1 MHVVQWI
8 RWFFGR
14 AHREKTRIVEAPLVS
29 PASIAE
35 PTDPPRGSV
44 VASGILL
51 GDKGVLALTW
61 GDARTATCRR
71 LDLGRYQ
78 LTWAH
83 RGNLAFFARPWVD
96 NETLVITCLRTFL
109 DIRTTS
115 GEAVDAHLYIALFTA
130 SSTRS

>member
-1 MHVVQWI
+1 
-8 RWFFGR
+8 
-14 AHREKTRIVEAPLVS
+14 VS

-71 LDLGRYQ
+71 LGLGRYQ

-96 NETLVITCLRTFL
+96 NETLVITCRHTRLRTFL